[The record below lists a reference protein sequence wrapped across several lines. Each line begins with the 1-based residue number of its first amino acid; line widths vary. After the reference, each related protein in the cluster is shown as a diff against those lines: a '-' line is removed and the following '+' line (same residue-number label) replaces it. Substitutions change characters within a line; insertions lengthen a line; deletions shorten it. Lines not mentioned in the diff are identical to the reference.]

1 MRGNKNGLPS
11 QVREASYFDS
21 LTLYKKEENEMRTE
35 ISRIWLENEAVAERK
50 MANELGYCVE
60 VYRRRVAEE
69 EDIESNLYNG
79 EVI

>member
-1 MRGNKNGLPS
+1 MDYPPKLGRRHILIPS
-11 QVREASYFDS
+11 HFI
-21 LTLYKKEENEMRTE
+21 KKEENEMRTE